1 MAVSVAGGVRPGKVI
16 EVERR
21 LYKQLIMGKEKLPS
35 QLDDLDKQLEDD
47 ANKLEVERLAIK
59 ARLEEQARAQLV
71 LQRISEQLTN
81 TVISSLEHQLNSPQ
95 QMLAQSGLKESHILL
110 LDLLLNKEPDLRRVR
125 SLVENISWLSTDL
138 INLINSPASSHRRPQ
153 RSEVKVTDIKL
164 VLNYIGIE
172 NLQAVT
178 PYFCLRHWLP
188 SGNTNLIWASRKLW
202 RYSMI
207 TAIAAKALAALH
219 QKDVALVYSAAL
231 MKQLGAATILNA
243 SARQFEN
250 TWGTW
255 LRETSAKGD
264 KTLYD
269 AVMASAFP
277 AEEVFEQVMS
287 YGEQLNWQLLDLMD
301 FNQSQLT
308 QVLKELDLNYHFSEF
323 STESAIVAKA
333 SCYAKV
339 LILEQS
345 RLIEPQEK
353 RVLFDYYEF
362 TEQELIR
369 LKSQNYRK
377 LNLV

>member
-35 QLDDLDKQLEDD
+35 QFDDLDKHLEDD

-81 TVISSLEHQLNSPQ
+81 TVINSLEHQLNSPQ

-125 SLVENISWLSTDL
+125 SLVDNISWLSTDL

-172 NLQAVT
+172 NLQAVI
-178 PYFCLRHWLP
+178 PYFFLRHWLP

-255 LRETSAKGD
+255 LRETSAKRD

-323 STESAIVAKA
+323 SAPSAIVAKA

-369 LKSQNYRK
+369 LKAQNYRK
-377 LNLV
+377 LDLV

>member
-172 NLQAVT
+172 NLQAVI

-369 LKSQNYRK
+369 LKAQNYRK

>member
-138 INLINSPASSHRRPQ
+138 INLINSSASSHRRPQ

-172 NLQAVT
+172 NLQAVI

-369 LKSQNYRK
+369 LKAQNYRK

>member
-172 NLQAVT
+172 NLQAVI